1 MTKKNVNEGL
11 VPADRRLLFTS
22 QVSPAPPAGLAQL
35 VAALPAAELSQLEQP
50 DLLGPRLQEHLAAP
64 GLKAVV

>member
-11 VPADRRLLFTS
+11 VPADACCS
-22 QVSPAPPAGLAQL
+22 QVSPAPPASLAQL

-50 DLLGPRLQEHLAAP
+50 DLLGSRRQEHLAAP
-64 GLKAVV
+64 GVKAVG